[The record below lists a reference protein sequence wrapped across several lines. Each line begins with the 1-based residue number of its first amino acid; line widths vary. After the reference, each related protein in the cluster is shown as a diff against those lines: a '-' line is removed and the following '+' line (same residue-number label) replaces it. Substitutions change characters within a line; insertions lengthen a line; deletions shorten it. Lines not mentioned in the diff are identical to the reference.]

1 MNSSKIASRLLPLAL
16 MVLLAG
22 CSDKEVPEGT
32 LVSILYSND
41 VRGKLEGCGCQHN
54 GGGIT
59 RRSAELAAAREDD
72 PSIVYCDAGNFL
84 SGTPEVDSTQSL
96 LMVDVYNH
104 LGATAVNV
112 SERELAFGVDAFREA
127 KRRADFSFVSANLR
141 HRGATIT
148 DPYVIRRVREAKVAI
163 IGLCG
168 TKTVMRYDS
177 LKLPEGM
184 TIEEPIVAARRAVS
198 ELKGKANLIVLLS
211 TCGDE
216 VDSAL
221 SRSVPGIHLIIGGR
235 SYRANTD
242 APWNVGG
249 TRIVRTERDGRT
261 LGRMDLV
268 FGVVPPFE
276 IGEKITV
283 EQGPYRGSAA
293 EVRRISPDKP
303 VVKVTVFM
311 TERKQELVLDY
322 PMVHGIKT
330 FRSTEIPLESAGRS
344 DPDMLALVRERVPG
358 FVDNPAEGVRIV
370 R

>member
-1 MNSSKIASRLLPLAL
+1 MKFSKTALRLLLLAL
-16 MVLLAG
+16 IFLLAG

-59 RRSAELAAAREDD
+59 RRSAALAAAREDD

-84 SGTPEVDSTQSL
+84 SGTPEVDSTQGL
-96 LMVDVYNH
+96 LMVEVYNH
-104 LGATAVNV
+104 LRATVVNV
-112 SERELAFGVDAFREA
+112 SERELAYGIDAFREA
-127 KRRADFSFVSANLR
+127 RRRADFSFVSANLR
-141 HRGATIT
+141 HRDASIT
-148 DPYVIRRVREAKVAI
+148 DPYVIRRMREARVAF

-168 TKTVMRYDS
+168 TKSVMRYDS
-177 LKLPEGM
+177 LKLPEGV
-184 TIEEPIVAARRAVS
+184 TIEEPVVAARKAVS
-198 ELKGKANLIVLLS
+198 ELAGKANLIVLLS
-211 TCGDE
+211 TCGDD

-221 SRSVPGIHLIIGGR
+221 ARSIPGIHLIIGGR
-235 SYRANTD
+235 SYRANTN

-249 TRIVRTERDGRT
+249 TRIVRAQRDGRA
-261 LGRMDLV
+261 LGRMDMV

-311 TERKQELVLDY
+311 TERKQELVLEY

-330 FRSTEIPLESAGRS
+330 FRSTEIPLESAGPS
-344 DPDMLALVRERVPG
+344 DPEMLALVQERVPG
-358 FVDNPAEGVRIV
+358 FMDNPAEGARIV